1 MEVSVSENFMYIY
14 ENLNCFSLLDKIN
27 ELSERE
33 KIILI
38 LAAIDNHDI
47 DDDVVFENL
56 EKDKPLLTEIT
67 NFLEGKD
74 FSNHEL
80 VVLSEDDKTLNNLTI
95 EFKGLKWKISNM
107 PEPHTKEEVRDI
119 RINKISE

>member
-27 ELSERE
+27 ELSEME

-56 EKDKPLLTEIT
+56 EKNKPLLTEIT
-67 NFLEGKD
+67 NFLEDKD
-74 FSNHEL
+74 CSNNEL
-80 VVLSEDDKTLNNLTI
+80 KLLSEDDKSLNNLTI
-95 EFKGLKWKISNM
+95 EFKGLKWKISSM
-107 PEPHTKEEVRDI
+107 PKPYTKEEVRDI